1 MFNSICN
8 QFLLF
13 VFDLESQSWYFNAST
28 LIIILQDTEYGIF
41 RLTGLF
47 ITHDVQWKHY
57 EGPAGKFSGGF
68 K

>member
-1 MFNSICN
+1 MFNSIWN

-47 ITHDVQWKHY
+47 ITHDVEWKH
-57 EGPAGKFSGGF
+57 
-68 K
+68 